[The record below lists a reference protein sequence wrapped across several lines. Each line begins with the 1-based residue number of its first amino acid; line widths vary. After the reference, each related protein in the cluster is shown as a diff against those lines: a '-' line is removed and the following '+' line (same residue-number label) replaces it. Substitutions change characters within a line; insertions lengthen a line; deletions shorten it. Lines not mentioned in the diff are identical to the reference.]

1 MQGVPRVCY
10 LGGMDPSIPAQITGA
25 LADGATAAASGL
37 ATAVVKDAYAG
48 LKALIVNRFKRRA
61 VLDALEED
69 PCSEAQKAAVAE
81 ALSKSGAASDPEVQ
95 KLAQQ
100 LVAALAGVAAL
111 DAKAKGLDIE
121 DLQAANVKLTDIAA
135 EGTAVRIRST
145 TVAGTFEAEGI
156 RGGQGAAGK
165 N

>member
-1 MQGVPRVCY
+1 
-10 LGGMDPSIPAQITGA
+10 MDISIPAQITDALSNGA
-25 LADGATAAASGL
+25 AAAASGL
-37 ATAVVKDAYAG
+37 ATTVVKDAYAG
-48 LKALIVNRFKRRA
+48 LKAAIVDRFRRRA
-61 VLDALEED
+61 ALDALEED
-69 PCSEAQKAAVAE
+69 PSSEAQKVAVAE

-100 LVAALAGVAAL
+100 LAAALAGMAPP
-111 DAKAKGLDIE
+111 DAKAMGLDIE

-135 EGTAVRIRST
+135 EGTAVHVRRT

-156 RGGQGAAGK
+156 RGGQGATRK